1 MSTETKLQ
9 PKDAYKVGEIY
20 EFKVKRPYATY
31 CELIDEPNDIT
42 TYLQGTAKLKLFK
55 GQSVKCRVTAVS
67 EKHPKIELV
76 DISEFEQNTDNLT
89 EEKLTGLLSECELS
103 WNTKDFVKLLLTE
116 EKEKSFES
124 QCHRWIQNL
133 LNKKTDLKNVRREC
147 SNLLELSNLLNLCGP
162 TEREFYQER
171 LTLLIEQLGYYIR
184 AAELIE
190 NEEIKDSLDT
200 PAIFI
205 DTLFNKL
212 KVSGFVYHPGKNFN
226 ILSSL
231 FLRRPD
237 LMNSKIKEL
246 LDIIKGKDITIWEKE
261 PFRSALIKLLE
272 LYVRE
277 CDGRID
283 KTKDNQELI
292 NNNMVALAIQLLLLE
307 NNKDTSVADYKLNTA
322 RLCTISSYLHNIAP
336 VHLVDM
342 AYYCLFH
349 SVGKRISYG
358 FDKIGMIPHYIESM
372 YPCGNIDTV
381 NSFVHNNTKLLISS
395 EGISLQPLKVG
406 ASKYPVFPDELGLWK
421 GLQVYL
427 ISKPETSLLSVK
439 ANDIMPYMD
448 VWKEIEGEFFNTQTK
463 KPTVTTA
470 TKKRQHRMEENV
482 KITFVSQDLNDKN
495 KYYCQIEDEIGGQG
509 FIYVKD
515 IVPYPIS
522 TSLRHFFAND
532 GSRLVF
538 DAVIIDK
545 EDDYYHLSMLDII
558 KEAVNDDYYSYDEE
572 IICSVGSVPNVRGE
586 APAISKEG
594 VSVTLRNAHEFMGI
608 SKNNIVSCHLIGK
621 AAGSFHIQCDINELT
636 SYDYDLSSAFKIL
649 MEDMSIGRI
658 PEPLEVQEDEQIL
671 ETDKVLDESYVRE
684 VIYFIDRI
692 AILDSDYIKS
702 YNYLAFA
709 RVLCMLIGWES
720 QAAYYKGRMDIITML
735 HDFAK
740 NEKVDE
746 EKLSNLENANSEL
759 FSNNVLMRERFMQ
772 LQTVSYLGNPSH
784 NDDLYKLAGE
794 NPWLKS
800 LAHLCLAYNITLQ
813 DGMEKIAVNIHNRI
827 KQKLNLKGFE
837 TGLKQYGTGEE
848 GIDEE
853 YKSSIVFSAEEDS
866 KGPDQ
871 EKQMN
876 EIMKV
881 INSFL
886 NTVGGTLY
894 IGVNN
899 FGLGV
904 GVEEDL
910 NSPLYY
916 GDKDKYL
923 LTISNAVSLKWGNIV
938 ATYIESIA
946 FDSENK
952 DKDVVVV
959 KIKPLAQGID
969 YDGYWYVR
977 VGSTKRKLNK
987 EEFEQYQKYS
997 RVLPETPIKEIPDD
1011 GVQIQPEQPVE
1022 QPVSTPLITSKDD
1035 EIKTSRIRKNVLAEW
1050 EDPENYVEPIGFFKF
1065 LSNGKF
1071 RKIDSFDYDEASLLT
1086 LVVKENEEKGY
1097 LILGYE
1103 NGYIVKVS
1111 VEELL
1116 EYQNRDYSRNI
1127 ESKLIFASLAND
1139 DAAVLTI
1146 SKEDKT
1152 RPKTLMRLDRVSNF
1166 KELRLMDSGELPY
1179 NEGLMSKVLAF
1190 DIIPSEYIEDFKG
1203 ILERPKTSL
1212 GYPENNVT
1220 KGMVNKLHLWGITE
1234 I

>member
-1 MSTETKLQ
+1 MNTEVKLQ

-31 CELIDEPNDIT
+31 CELIDETNDIT

-76 DISEFEQNTDNLT
+76 DISEFEQSTDNLT
-89 EEKLTGLLSECELS
+89 EEKLSGLLSGRDLS

-133 LNKKTDLKNVRREC
+133 LNKKIDLRAVRREC
-147 SNLLELSNLLNLCGP
+147 SNLLELSDLLNFCGP
-162 TEREFYQER
+162 TEREYYQDR

-190 NEEIKDSLDT
+190 NDESDGSSDT
-200 PAIFI
+200 PTLFI
-205 DTLFNKL
+205 DNLFNKL
-212 KVSGFVYHPGKNFN
+212 RVSGFVYHPGKNFN

-237 LMNSKIKEL
+237 LMNSRIKEL
-246 LDIIKGKDITIWEKE
+246 LDIIKGKDIRIWEKE
-261 PFRSALIKLLE
+261 PFKSALIKLLE
-272 LYVRE
+272 LYIRE

-283 KTKDNQELI
+283 KTKDNHDLI
-292 NNNMVALAIQLLLLE
+292 MNNMVALAIQLLLLE
-307 NNKDTSVADYKLNTA
+307 KGKDTSVADYRLNTA
-322 RLCTISSYLHNIAP
+322 RLCTISSYLHNIYP

-349 SVGKRISYG
+349 SEGKRISYG
-358 FDKIGMIPHYIESM
+358 FDTIGMIPHYIASM
-372 YPCGNIDTV
+372 YPCGHIDTI
-381 NSFVHNNTKLLISS
+381 NSFVQNNTKLLISS
-395 EGISLQPLKVG
+395 DGISLQPLKGG
-406 ASKYPVFPDELGLWK
+406 ANTYPVFPKGLGLWK
-421 GLQVYL
+421 NIQVYL
-427 ISKPETSLLSVK
+427 NSKPETSLSSVK
-439 ANDIMPYMD
+439 ANDIIPYLE
-448 VWKEIEGEFFNTQTK
+448 VWKEIEGELFNTQAK
-463 KPTVTTA
+463 KPSVVPA
-470 TKKRQHRMEENV
+470 KKKKQHRIDEFV

-515 IVPYPIS
+515 IVPYPIA

-532 GSRLVF
+532 GSRYVF
-538 DAVIIDK
+538 EAQIIDK
-545 EDDYYHLSMLDII
+545 VDDYYHFSMLDII
-558 KEAVNDDYYSYDEE
+558 KDSIDDYYSYDEE
-572 IICSVGSVPNVRGE
+572 IICSVGSVPNARGE

-594 VSVTLRNAHEFMGI
+594 VSVTLRNAYEFDGI
-608 SKNNIVSCHLIGK
+608 GKNNIVSCHLIGR
-621 AAGSFHIQCDINELT
+621 AAGTFHIQCDINELT
-636 SYDYDLSSAFKIL
+636 SFDYDLNSAFKIL
-649 MEDMSIGRI
+649 MEDMSVGRI

-692 AILDSDYIKS
+692 AILDKDYIKS

-759 FSNNVLMRERFMQ
+759 FSNNILMRERFMQ
-772 LQTVSYLGNPSH
+772 LQTVSYLGNSSH
-784 NDDLYKLAGE
+784 NDDLYRLAGE
-794 NPWLKS
+794 NPWLKN
-800 LAHLCLAYNITLQ
+800 LAHLCLAYNITRQ
-813 DGMEKIAVNIHNRI
+813 DGMEKTAINIHNRI
-827 KQKLNLKGFE
+827 KQQLNLKGFE

-853 YKSSIVFSAEEDS
+853 YKSSIVFPADEES
-866 KGPDQ
+866 KGPNQD
-871 EKQMN
+871 KQMN

-899 FGLGV
+899 FGLGI

-916 GDKDKYL
+916 GDKDRYL

-952 DKDVVVV
+952 DKDVVIV

-987 EEFEQYQKYS
+987 EEFEEYQKYN
-997 RVLPETPIKEIPDD
+997 RTLTETQVKEIPEVT
-1011 GVQIQPEQPVE
+1011 VQIQPEQLVE
-1022 QPVSTPLITSKDD
+1022 QSVSTPLIISKDD

-1050 EDPENYVEPIGFFKF
+1050 DDPDNYVEPIGFFKF

-1071 RKIDSFDYDEASLLT
+1071 KKIDSFDYDEASLLT

-1103 NGYIVKVS
+1103 NGCIVKVS

-1116 EYQNRDYSRNI
+1116 EYQNREYSRNT

-1139 DAAVLTI
+1139 DDAVLTI

-1152 RPKTLMRLDRVSNF
+1152 RPRKLMRLDRVSNF
-1166 KELRLMDSGELPY
+1166 KEERLMDSGELPY
-1179 NEGLMSKVLAF
+1179 NEGLMSEVLAF
-1190 DIIPSEYIEDFKG
+1190 DVIPSEYIEDFKG
-1203 ILERPKTSL
+1203 IMERPKTSL
-1212 GYPENNVT
+1212 GYPDNNVT
-1220 KGMVNKLHLWGITE
+1220 RGMVNKLHLWGITE

>member
-1 MSTETKLQ
+1 MNTEAKLQ
-9 PKDAYKVGEIY
+9 PKDVYKIGEIY

-67 EKHPKIELV
+67 EKHPKIVLV
-76 DISEFEQNTDNLT
+76 DISEFEQSTDNLT
-89 EEKLTGLLSECELS
+89 EDKLSGLLSERDLS

-124 QCHRWIQNL
+124 QCHKWIQNL
-133 LNKKTDLKNVRREC
+133 LNKKIDLKAVRREC
-147 SNLLELSNLLNLCGP
+147 SDLLELSDLLNLCGP
-162 TEREFYQER
+162 TEREYYQDR

-190 NEEIKDSLDT
+190 NDETDGSSDT
-200 PAIFI
+200 TALFI
-205 DTLFNKL
+205 DKLFKKL
-212 KVSGFVYHPGKNFN
+212 RVSGFVYHPGKNFN

-237 LMNSKIKEL
+237 LMNNRIKEL
-246 LDIIKGKDITIWEKE
+246 LDIIRGKDIKIWEKE

-272 LYVRE
+272 LYIRE

-283 KTKDNQELI
+283 KTKDNHELI
-292 NNNMVALAIQLLLLE
+292 MNNEVALAIQLLLLE
-307 NNKDTSVADYKLNTA
+307 KGKDSSIADYKLNTA
-322 RLCTISSYLHNIAP
+322 RLCTISSYLHNINP

-349 SVGKRISYG
+349 SEDKRISYG
-358 FDKIGMIPHYIESM
+358 FDTIGMIPHYIDSM
-372 YPCGNIDTV
+372 YPCGHIDTI
-381 NSFVHNNTKLLISS
+381 NSFVQNNTKLLISS
-395 EGISLQPLKVG
+395 DGISLLSLKGVTNT
-406 ASKYPVFPDELGLWK
+406 YPVFPKELGLWQNM
-421 GLQVYL
+421 QVYL
-427 ISKPETSLLSVK
+427 HSKPETSLSSVK
-439 ANDIMPYMD
+439 ANDIIPYLE
-448 VWKEIEGEFFNTQTK
+448 VWKEIERELFNTQAK
-463 KPTVTTA
+463 KPLINPV
-470 TKKRQHRMEENV
+470 KKKKLHRIDEIV
-482 KITFVSQDLNDKN
+482 KITFVSQDLSDKN

-532 GSRLVF
+532 GSRFVF
-538 DAVIIDK
+538 AAQIIDK
-545 EDDYYHLSMLDII
+545 EDDYYHFSMLETI
-558 KEAVNDDYYSYDEE
+558 KEGIDDYYSYDEE

-594 VSVTLRNAHEFMGI
+594 VSVTLRNAYEFNGI
-608 SKNNIVSCHLIGK
+608 GKNSIVSCHLIGK
-621 AAGSFHIQCDINELT
+621 AAGTFHIQCDINELT
-636 SYDYDLSSAFKIL
+636 SFDYDLNSAFKIL

-658 PEPLEVQEDEQIL
+658 SESLEVQEDEQIL
-671 ETDKVLDESYVRE
+671 ETDKVLDEAYVRE
-684 VIYFIDRI
+684 VIYFIDRM
-692 AILDSDYIKS
+692 AFLDKDYIKS

-746 EKLSNLENANSEL
+746 EKLIKLENANSDL

-784 NDDLYKLAGE
+784 NAELYKLAEE
-794 NPWLKS
+794 NPWLKK
-800 LAHLCLAYNITLQ
+800 LALLCLAYNITLQ
-813 DGMEKIAVNIHNRI
+813 DGMEKTAINIHNRI
-827 KQKLNLKGFE
+827 KQQLNLKGFE
-837 TGLKQYGTGEE
+837 TGLKQYGTGVE
-848 GIDEE
+848 GKDEE
-853 YKSSIVFSAEEDS
+853 YKSSIVFPADEES
-866 KGPDQ
+866 KAPNQ

-899 FGLGV
+899 YGLGI

-910 NSPLYY
+910 KSPLYY

-923 LTISNAVSLKWGNIV
+923 LTISNAVSLKWGNKV

-987 EEFEQYQKYS
+987 EEFEEYQKFN
-997 RVLPETPIKEIPDD
+997 RTLPESLSKEIPEVV
-1011 GVQIQPEQPVE
+1011 VQSQPEQPIE
-1022 QPVSTPLITSKDD
+1022 QPVSTPFIISKED
-1035 EIKTSRIRKNVLAEW
+1035 EIKTSRIRKNVLEEW
-1050 EDPENYVEPIGFFKF
+1050 DDPDNYVEPIGFFKF

-1071 RKIDSFDYDEASLLT
+1071 RKIDFFDYDPASLLT

-1103 NGYIVKVS
+1103 NGCIVKIS

-1116 EYQNRDYSRNI
+1116 EYQNREYSRNT
-1127 ESKLIFASLAND
+1127 ECKLIFASLAND

-1152 RPKTLMRLDRVSNF
+1152 KPKTFMRLDRVSNF
-1166 KELRLMDSGELPY
+1166 KEERLMDSGERPY
-1179 NEGLMSKVLAF
+1179 NEGLMSEVLAF
-1190 DIIPSEYIEDFKG
+1190 DVIPSENMEDFKG
-1203 ILERPKTSL
+1203 LLERPKTSL
-1212 GYPENNVT
+1212 GYPVNSVT
-1220 KGMVNKLHLWGITE
+1220 RGMVNLLHLWGISE

>member
-1 MSTETKLQ
+1 MNNEVKLQ
-9 PKDAYKVGEIY
+9 SKDVYKVGEIY
-20 EFKVKRPYATY
+20 EFKVKRPYTTY

-42 TYLQGTAKLKLFK
+42 TYLQGTTKLKLFK
-55 GQSVKCRVTAVS
+55 GQRVKCRVTAVS

-76 DISEFEQNTDNLT
+76 DISEFEQSVDNLT
-89 EEKLTGLLSECELS
+89 EEKLSGLLHDLS
-103 WNTKDFVKLLLTE
+103 WNTKDFVKLLLTD

-124 QCHRWIQNL
+124 QCHKWIQNL
-133 LNKKTDLKNVRREC
+133 LNKKMDLSVVRREC
-147 SNLLELSNLLNLCGP
+147 SNLLELSDLLNLCGP
-162 TEREFYQER
+162 TEREYYQDR

-190 NEEIKDSLDT
+190 NDETDGASDT
-200 PAIFI
+200 SALFI
-205 DTLFNKL
+205 DNLFNKL
-212 KVSGFVYHPGKNFN
+212 RVSGFVYHPEKNFN

-237 LMNSKIKEL
+237 LMNSRIKEL
-246 LDIIKGKDITIWEKE
+246 LDIIKGKDIKIWEKE
-261 PFRSALIKLLE
+261 PFKSALIKLLE
-272 LYVRE
+272 LYICE

-283 KTKDNQELI
+283 KTKDNLELI
-292 NNNMVALAIQLLLLE
+292 MNNMVALAIQLLLLE
-307 NNKDTSVADYKLNTA
+307 KGKDFSIADYKLNTA
-322 RLCTISSYLHNIAP
+322 RLCTISSYLHNISHP

-349 SVGKRISYG
+349 SEGKRISYS
-358 FDKIGMIPHYIESM
+358 FDTIDRVPYYITSM
-372 YPCGNIDTV
+372 YPCGPIDTV
-381 NSFVHNNTKLLISS
+381 NSFVQNNTKLLISS
-395 EGISLQPLKVG
+395 DGISLQPLKG
-406 ASKYPVFPDELGLWK
+406 EANTYPVFPKELGLWK
-421 GLQVYL
+421 NLQIYL
-427 ISKPETSLLSVK
+427 NSKPGTSLSSVK
-439 ANDIMPYMD
+439 ANDIMPYLE
-448 VWKEIEGEFFNTQTK
+448 VWKEIEREFFNTQFK
-463 KPTVTTA
+463 KPSVIPVN
-470 TKKRQHRMEENV
+470 KKKQHRIDECV
-482 KITFVSQDLNDKN
+482 KITFVSQDLYDKN

-509 FIYVKD
+509 FIFVKD
-515 IVPYPIS
+515 IVPYTIS

-532 GSRLVF
+532 GSRFVF
-538 DAVIIDK
+538 EAQIIDK
-545 EDDYYHLSMLDII
+545 VDDSYRFSMLNII
-558 KEAVNDDYYSYDEE
+558 KESIDGYYSYDEE
-572 IICSVGSVPNVRGE
+572 IICSVGSVPNVCGE

-594 VSVTLRNAHEFMGI
+594 VSVTLRNAHEFEGI
-608 SKNNIVSCHLIGK
+608 GRNCIVSCHLIGK

-636 SYDYDLSSAFKIL
+636 SFDYDMNSAFKIL
-649 MEDMSIGRI
+649 MEGMAVGKIS
-658 PEPLEVQEDEQIL
+658 EPLDVQEDEQIL

-684 VIYFIDRI
+684 VIYLIDRI
-692 AILDSDYIKS
+692 AFLDKDYIKS

-709 RVLCMLIGWES
+709 RVLCLLIGWEV

-746 EKLSNLENANSEL
+746 EKLSNLENANSDL
-759 FSNNVLMRERFMQ
+759 FSNNVPMRERFMQ
-772 LQTVSYLGNPSH
+772 LQTVSYLGNSSH

-794 NPWLKS
+794 NPSLKN

-813 DGMEKIAVNIHNRI
+813 DGMEKTAVNIHNRI
-827 KQKLNLKGFE
+827 KQLLNLKGFE

-848 GIDEE
+848 SKDEE
-853 YKSSIVFSAEEDS
+853 YKSSIVFSADEGL
-866 KGPDQ
+866 KGPNQ

-886 NTVGGTLY
+886 NTDGGTLY

-899 FGLGV
+899 SGMGV

-923 LTISNAVSLKWGNIV
+923 LTIPNAVSLKWGNIV

-959 KIKPLAQGID
+959 KIKPLAKGID

-977 VGSTKRKLNK
+977 VGGSKRKLNK
-987 EEFEQYQKYS
+987 EEFDEYQKNN
-997 RVLPETPIKEIPDD
+997 RTITETQNKEIPD
-1011 GVQIQPEQPVE
+1011 GAVQIQPEQPVHR
-1022 QPVSTPLITSKDD
+1022 PVSTPFVTSKDD
-1035 EIKTSRIRKNVLAEW
+1035 EIKTSRIRKNVLNDW
-1050 EDPENYVEPIGFFKF
+1050 DDPDNYVEPIGFFKF

-1071 RKIDSFDYDEASLLT
+1071 KKMDSNDFDQASLLT

-1103 NGYIVKVS
+1103 NGCIVKVS

-1116 EYQNRDYSRNI
+1116 EYQDREYSRNTK
-1127 ESKLIFASLAND
+1127 SKLIFASIAND

-1152 RPKTLMRLDRVSNF
+1152 KAKALMRLDRVSNF
-1166 KELRLMDSGELPY
+1166 KEQRLMDSGEQPY
-1179 NEGLMSKVLAF
+1179 NEGLMGKVLAF
-1190 DIIPSEYIEDFKG
+1190 DIIPDEYVEDFKG
-1203 ILERPKTSL
+1203 ILERPKTLL
-1212 GYPENNVT
+1212 GYPESNT
-1220 KGMVNKLHLWGITE
+1220 TRDMVNKLHLLGITE

>member
-1 MSTETKLQ
+1 MNAETKLQ

-31 CELIDEPNDIT
+31 CELIDESNDIT

-76 DISEFEQNTDNLT
+76 DISEFEQSTDNLT
-89 EEKLTGLLSECELS
+89 EEKLSGLLSEHDLS

-133 LNKKTDLKNVRREC
+133 LNKKIDLRVVRREC
-147 SNLLELSNLLNLCGP
+147 SNLLELSDLLNLCGP
-162 TEREFYQER
+162 TEREYYQDR

-190 NEEIKDSLDT
+190 NDESDGSSDT
-200 PAIFI
+200 STLFI
-205 DTLFNKL
+205 DNLFNKL
-212 KVSGFVYHPGKNFN
+212 RVSGFVYHPGKNFN

-237 LMNSKIKEL
+237 LMNSRIKEL
-246 LDIIKGKDITIWEKE
+246 LDIIKGKDIRIWEKE

-272 LYVRE
+272 LYIRE

-292 NNNMVALAIQLLLLE
+292 QNNMVALAIQLLLLE
-307 NNKDTSVADYKLNTA
+307 KSKDTSIADYKLNTA
-322 RLCTISSYLHNIAP
+322 RLCTISSYLLNISP
-336 VHLVDM
+336 THLVDM
-342 AYYCLFH
+342 AFYCLFH

-358 FDKIGMIPHYIESM
+358 FDSIGMIPHYIESM
-372 YPCGNIDTV
+372 YPCGHIDTI
-381 NSFVHNNTKLLISS
+381 NSFVQNNTKLLISS
-395 EGISLQPLKVG
+395 DGISLQPLKGG
-406 ASKYPVFPDELGLWK
+406 ANTYPVFPKELGLWK
-421 GLQVYL
+421 NMQVYL
-427 ISKPETSLLSVK
+427 NSKPETSLSSVK
-439 ANDIMPYMD
+439 ANDIIPYLE
-448 VWKEIEGEFFNTQTK
+448 VWKEIEGEFFNTQAK
-463 KPTVTTA
+463 KPSVVPA
-470 TKKRQHRMEENV
+470 KKKKQHRIDEIV

-515 IVPYPIS
+515 IVPYPIA

-532 GSRLVF
+532 GSRFVF
-538 DAVIIDK
+538 EAQIIDK
-545 EDDYYHLSMLDII
+545 VDDYYHFSMLDTI
-558 KEAVNDDYYSYDEE
+558 KDSVDDYYSYDEE
-572 IICSVGSVPNVRGE
+572 IICSVGSVPNARGE

-594 VSVTLRNAHEFMGI
+594 VSVTLRNAYEFDGI
-608 SKNNIVSCHLIGK
+608 GKNNIVSCHLIGR
-621 AAGSFHIQCDINELT
+621 AAGTFHIQCDINELT
-636 SYDYDLSSAFKIL
+636 SFDYDLNSAFKIL
-649 MEDMSIGRI
+649 MEDMSVGRI
-658 PEPLEVQEDEQIL
+658 PESLEVQEDEQIL

-692 AILDSDYIKS
+692 AILDKDYIKS

-759 FSNNVLMRERFMQ
+759 FSNNILMRERFMQ
-772 LQTVSYLGNPSH
+772 LQTVSYLGNSSH
-784 NDDLYKLAGE
+784 NDDLYRLAGE
-794 NPWLKS
+794 NPWLKN
-800 LAHLCLAYNITLQ
+800 LAHLCLAYNITRQ
-813 DGMEKIAVNIHNRI
+813 DGMEKTAINIHNRI
-827 KQKLNLKGFE
+827 KQQLNLKGFE

-853 YKSSIVFSAEEDS
+853 YKSSIVFPADEES
-866 KGPDQ
+866 KGPNQ

-952 DKDVVVV
+952 DKDVVIV

-987 EEFEQYQKYS
+987 EEFEEYQKYN
-997 RVLPETPIKEIPDD
+997 RTLTETQIKEIPEVA
-1011 GVQIQPEQPVE
+1011 VQIQPEQPVE

-1050 EDPENYVEPIGFFKF
+1050 DDPDNYVEPIGFFKF

-1071 RKIDSFDYDEASLLT
+1071 KKIDSFDYDEASLLT

-1103 NGYIVKVS
+1103 NGCIVKVS

-1116 EYQNRDYSRNI
+1116 EYQNREYARNT

-1139 DAAVLTI
+1139 DDAVLTI

-1152 RPKTLMRLDRVSNF
+1152 RPRKLMRLDRVSNF
-1166 KELRLMDSGELPY
+1166 KEERLMDSGELPY
-1179 NEGLMSKVLAF
+1179 NEGLMSEVLAF
-1190 DIIPSEYIEDFKG
+1190 DVIPNEYIEDFKG
-1203 ILERPKTSL
+1203 IMERPKTSL
-1212 GYPENNVT
+1212 GYPDNNVT
-1220 KGMVNKLHLWGITE
+1220 RGMVNKLHLWGITE

>member
-1 MSTETKLQ
+1 MNIEAKLQ
-9 PKDAYKVGEIY
+9 PKDVYKVGEIY

-42 TYLQGTAKLKLFK
+42 TYLQGSAKLKLFK

-76 DISEFEQNTDNLT
+76 DISKFEQSTDNLT
-89 EEKLTGLLSECELS
+89 EEKISRMLLERDLS

-124 QCHRWIQNL
+124 QSHRWIQNL
-133 LNKKTDLKNVRREC
+133 LNKKIDLKVVRRDC
-147 SNLLELSNLLNLCGP
+147 SNLLELSDLLNVCGS
-162 TEREFYQER
+162 TEREYYQDR

-190 NEEIKDSLDT
+190 NDETEDSLDT
-200 PAIFI
+200 TSSFI
-205 DTLFNKL
+205 DNLFNKL
-212 KVSGFVYHPGKNFN
+212 RVSGFVYHPEKNFN
-226 ILSSL
+226 ILSSI

-237 LMNSKIKEL
+237 LMNSRIKEL
-246 LDIIKGKDITIWEKE
+246 LDIIKSKDIKIWEKE
-261 PFRSALIKLLE
+261 PFKSALIKLLE
-272 LYVRE
+272 LYIRE
-277 CDGRID
+277 CDGLID
-283 KTKDNQELI
+283 KTKDNHELI
-292 NNNMVALAIQLLLLE
+292 ENNITALAIQLLLIGRG
-307 NNKDTSVADYKLNTA
+307 KDSSIADYKLNTA
-322 RLCTISSYLHNIAP
+322 RLCTISSYIINISP
-336 VHLVDM
+336 SHLVDM

-349 SVGKRISYG
+349 SEGKRISYG
-358 FDKIGMIPHYIESM
+358 FDTIGMIPHYIKSM
-372 YPCGNIDTV
+372 YPCCQIDTI
-381 NSFVHNNTKLLISS
+381 NSFVKNNTKLLISS
-395 EGISLQPLKVG
+395 EGICLQPIKG
-406 ASKYPVFPDELGLWK
+406 GTNQYPVFPKELGLWK
-421 GLQVYL
+421 NMQVYL
-427 ISKPETSLLSVK
+427 NSKPETSLSSMK
-439 ANDIMPYMD
+439 ANDIMPYLD
-448 VWKEIEGEFFNTQTK
+448 VWKEIEGEFLNTQIK
-463 KPTVTTA
+463 KSSTIPV
-470 TKKRQHRMEENV
+470 KKKKLHRIDEIV
-482 KITFVSQDLNDKN
+482 KITFISQDLINKN
-495 KYYCQIEDEIGGQG
+495 KYYCQIEDEIGGEG
-509 FIYVKD
+509 YIYVSD

-522 TSLRHFFAND
+522 TSLRHFLAND
-532 GSRLVF
+532 GSRFVF
-538 DAVIIDK
+538 EAQIIDK
-545 EDDYYHLSMLDII
+545 EDEYYHLSMLETI
-558 KEAVNDDYYSYDEE
+558 KECMGDYYSFDEE

-594 VSVTLRNAHEFMGI
+594 VSVTLRNASEFDGI
-608 SKNNIVSCHLIGK
+608 CKNKIVSCHLIGI
-621 AAGSFHIQCDINELT
+621 ATGTFHIQCDINEVT
-636 SYDYDLSSAFKIL
+636 SFEFDLNSAFKIL

-658 PEPLEVQEDEQIL
+658 PEPLDVQEDEQIL

-709 RVLCMLIGWES
+709 RILCMLIGWES

-746 EKLSNLENANSEL
+746 EKLSKLENANSEL

-772 LQTVSYLGNPSH
+772 LQTISYLGNASH
-784 NDDLYKLAGE
+784 NDDLYKLAGD
-794 NPWLKS
+794 NPWLKN

-813 DGMEKIAVNIHNRI
+813 DGMEKTAVNIHNRI
-827 KQKLNLKGFE
+827 KQQLNLKGFE
-837 TGLKQYGTGEE
+837 TGLKQYGKGEE

-853 YKSSIVFSAEEDS
+853 YKSSIVFPAEEKS
-866 KGPDQ
+866 KGPNL
-871 EKQMN
+871 EKQLN

-886 NTVGGTLY
+886 NTIGGILY

-910 NSPLYY
+910 NSHLFY

-923 LTISNAVSLKWGNIV
+923 LTISNAVSSKWGNIV
-938 ATYIESIA
+938 ATYIESIS

-952 DKDVVVV
+952 DKDVVIV
-959 KIKPLAQGID
+959 KIKPLAQGVD

-987 EEFEQYQKYS
+987 EEFEEYQKYNRILS
-997 RVLPETPIKEIPDD
+997 ETKNNEIQESD
-1011 GVQIQPEQPVE
+1011 VQIQPKLPVE
-1022 QPVSTPLITSKDD
+1022 KTFSTSLITSKDD

-1050 EDPENYVEPIGFFKF
+1050 EDPDNYVEPICFFKF

-1071 RKIDSFDYDEASLLT
+1071 KKMNSYDYDTASLLT
-1086 LVVKENEEKGY
+1086 LIVKGNEEKGY

-1103 NGYIVKVS
+1103 NGCIVKVS
-1111 VEELL
+1111 VKELL
-1116 EYQNRDYSRNI
+1116 EYNNRDYSRNT
-1127 ESKLIFASLAND
+1127 ENRLIFASLANND
-1139 DAAVLTI
+1139 SAVLTI
-1146 SKEDKT
+1146 SKENKT
-1152 RPKTLMRLDRVSNF
+1152 RPKILMRLDRVSNF
-1166 KELRLMDSGELPY
+1166 KEERLMDSGELPY
-1179 NEGLMSKVLAF
+1179 NEGLMSEILAF
-1190 DIIPSEYIEDFKG
+1190 DIIPKEYIEDFKG
-1203 ILERPKTSL
+1203 IMDRPKTTL

-1220 KGMVNKLHLWGITE
+1220 RSMINMLHLWGITE

>member
-1 MSTETKLQ
+1 MNTEVKLQ
-9 PKDAYKVGEIY
+9 PKDLYKVGEIY

-55 GQSVKCRVTAVS
+55 GQSVKCRVIAVS
-67 EKHPKIELV
+67 EKHPLIELV
-76 DISEFEQNTDNLT
+76 DISEFEQNTNNLT
-89 EEKLTGLLSECELS
+89 EEKLTSLLSECELS

-133 LNKKTDLKNVRREC
+133 LNKKADLKNIRREC

-171 LTLLIEQLGYYIR
+171 LTLLIEQLGYYVR
-184 AAELIE
+184 AAELLE
-190 NEEIKDSLDT
+190 NEGTEGSVNT
-200 PAIFI
+200 PAVFI
-205 DTLFNKL
+205 DNLFNKL
-212 KVSGFVYHPGKNFN
+212 KVSGFVYHPIKNFN

-237 LMNSKIKEL
+237 LMNNRIKEL
-246 LDIIKGKDITIWEKE
+246 LDIVKEKDIKIWEKE

-272 LYVRE
+272 LYIRE

-307 NNKDTSVADYKLNTA
+307 NSKDTSIADYKLNRA
-322 RLCTISSYLHNIAP
+322 RLCTISSYLHNISP

-349 SVGKRISYG
+349 SVGKKISYG
-358 FDKIGMIPHYIESM
+358 FDTIGMIPHYIESM
-372 YPCGNIDTV
+372 YPCGHIDTV
-381 NSFVHNNTKLLISS
+381 NSFVQNNTKLLISS
-395 EGISLQPLKVG
+395 EGISLQPLKAG
-406 ASKYPVFPDELGLWK
+406 ATKYSVFPKELGLWK

-427 ISKPETSLLSVK
+427 NSKPETSLSSIK
-439 ANDIMPYMD
+439 ANDIKPYLE
-448 VWKEIEGEFFNTQTK
+448 VWKEIEGELFNTQANKPSVVPAKLK
-463 KPTVTTA
+463 K
-470 TKKRQHRMEENV
+470 QHRIDEIV
-482 KITFVSQDLNDKN
+482 KIVFVSQDLNDKN

-509 FIYVKD
+509 YIYVND

-532 GSRLVF
+532 GSRFVF
-538 DAVIIDK
+538 EAQIIDR
-545 EDDYYHLSMLDII
+545 EYDMYHFSMLEII
-558 KEAVNDDYYSYDEE
+558 KDSVNDDYYSYDEE

-594 VSVTLRNAHEFMGI
+594 VSVTLRNASEFAGI
-608 SKNNIVSCHLIGK
+608 GKNFIVSCHLIGR

-636 SYDYDLSSAFKIL
+636 SFDYDLNSAFKIL
-649 MEDMSIGRI
+649 MEDMSVGRI
-658 PEPLEVQEDEQIL
+658 PESLEVQEDEQIL

-684 VIYFIDRI
+684 VIYLIDRI
-692 AILDSDYIKS
+692 AILDNDYIKS

-746 EKLSNLENANSEL
+746 EKLSNLENANSDL

-784 NDDLYKLAGE
+784 NDDLYKLAAD
-794 NPWLKS
+794 NPSLKN
-800 LAHLCLAYNITLQ
+800 LALLCLAYNITQQ
-813 DGMEKIAVNIHNRI
+813 DGMEKTAVNIHNRI
-827 KQKLNLKGFE
+827 KQQLNLKGFE
-837 TGLKQYGTGEE
+837 SGLKQYGTGEE

-853 YKSSIVFSAEEDS
+853 YKSSIVFPPDEQS
-866 KGPDQ
+866 KGPNQ

-910 NSPLYY
+910 KSPLYY

-946 FDSENK
+946 FDSDNQ

-977 VGSTKRKLNK
+977 VGSTKRKLTK
-987 EEFEQYQKYS
+987 EEFEEYQKYN
-997 RVLPETPIKEIPDD
+997 RTLPQTLVKDIPEVVS
-1011 GVQIQPEQPVE
+1011 VQAEQPVE
-1022 QPVSTPLITSKDD
+1022 QPASTSFITSKED

-1050 EDPENYVEPIGFFKF
+1050 DDPDNYVEPIAFFKF

-1071 RKIDSFDYDEASLLT
+1071 MKIDSYDYDPESLLT
-1086 LVVKENEEKGY
+1086 LVVKENEVKGY

-1103 NGYIVKVS
+1103 NGCIVKVP

-1116 EYQNRDYSRNI
+1116 DYQNREYFRNT
-1127 ESKLIFASLAND
+1127 ESKLIYASLAND
-1139 DAAVLTI
+1139 DDAVLTI
-1146 SKEDKT
+1146 SKENKT
-1152 RPKTLMRLDRVSNF
+1152 RPKTLMRLDCVSSF
-1166 KELRLMDSGELPY
+1166 KENRLNDSGELPY
-1179 NEGLMSKVLAF
+1179 NEGLMSEILAF
-1190 DIIPSEYIEDFKG
+1190 DVIPSEYKEDFQG
-1203 ILERPKTSL
+1203 LMERPKTTL
-1212 GYPENNVT
+1212 GYPLNTVT
-1220 KGMVNKLHLWGITE
+1220 KGMVNKLHLWGIKE

>member
-1 MSTETKLQ
+1 MNNDTKLQ
-9 PKDAYKVGEIY
+9 PKDAYKVDEIY

-31 CELIDEPNDIT
+31 CELIDESNDIT

-55 GQSVKCRVTAVS
+55 GQSVKCRVIAVS

-76 DISEFEQNTDNLT
+76 DISEFEQSTINLT
-89 EEKLTGLLSECELS
+89 EEKLSGLLSERDLS

-124 QCHRWIQNL
+124 QCHRWIQSL
-133 LNKKTDLKNVRREC
+133 LNKKIDLRAVRRDC
-147 SNLLELSNLLNLCGP
+147 SDLLELSDLLNLCGS
-162 TEREFYQER
+162 TEREYYQDR
-171 LTLLIEQLGYYIR
+171 LTLLIEQLGYYIK

-190 NEEIKDSLDT
+190 NEGIEGSTET
-200 PAIFI
+200 PMLFI
-205 DTLFNKL
+205 DNLFNKL

-237 LMNSKIKEL
+237 LMNSRIKEL
-246 LDIIKGKDITIWEKE
+246 LDIIKEKDISIWEKE
-261 PFRSALIKLLE
+261 PFKSALIKLLE
-272 LYVRE
+272 LYIRE

-292 NNNMVALAIQLLLLE
+292 TNNMVALAIQLLLLE
-307 NNKDTSVADYKLNTA
+307 NSKDTSVADYRLNTA
-322 RLCTISSYLHNIAP
+322 RLCTISSYQHNISP
-336 VHLVDM
+336 IHLVDM

-349 SVGKRISYG
+349 SVGKRIPYG
-358 FDKIGMIPHYIESM
+358 FDSIGMIPHYVASM
-372 YPCGNIDTV
+372 YPCGKIDTV
-381 NSFVHNNTKLLISS
+381 NSFVQNNTKLLISS
-395 EGISLQPLKVG
+395 DGISLQPLKVG
-406 ASKYPVFPDELGLWK
+406 TNTYPVFPKELCLWQ

-427 ISKPETSLLSVK
+427 NSKPETSLSSVK
-439 ANDIMPYMD
+439 ANDIWPYME
-448 VWKEIEGEFFNTQTK
+448 VWKEIEGELFNTQAK
-463 KPTVTTA
+463 KPVA
-470 TKKRQHRMEENV
+470 VPVKKKKQHRIEEFVN
-482 KITFVSQDLNDKN
+482 ITFVSQDLNDKN

-509 FIYVKD
+509 FIYIKD
-515 IVPYPIS
+515 IVPYPIT

-532 GSRLVF
+532 GSRFVF
-538 DAVIIDK
+538 EAQIIDK
-545 EDDYYHLSMLDII
+545 EDDYFHFSMLETI
-558 KEAVNDDYYSYDEE
+558 KEALDDYYSYDEE
-572 IICSVGSVPNVRGE
+572 IICSVGSVPNAHGE
-586 APAISKEG
+586 APAISREG
-594 VSVTLRNAHEFMGI
+594 VSVTLRNASEFVGI
-608 SKNNIVSCHLIGK
+608 GRNNIVSCHLIGK
-621 AAGSFHIQCDINELT
+621 AAGLFHIQCDINELT
-636 SYDYDLSSAFKIL
+636 SYDYDLNSAFKIL

-658 PEPLEVQEDEQIL
+658 PEAFEGQEDEQIL

-692 AILDSDYIKS
+692 AILDKDYIKA

-784 NDDLYKLAGE
+784 NDDLYKLSVD

-800 LAHLCLAYNITLQ
+800 LALLCLAYNITQQ
-813 DGMEKIAVNIHNRI
+813 DGMEKTAVNIHNRI
-827 KQKLNLKGFE
+827 KQQLNLKGFE
-837 TGLKQYGTGEE
+837 SGLKQYGTGEE

-853 YKSSIVFSAEEDS
+853 YKSSIVFPADEQS
-866 KGPDQ
+866 KAPNQ

-904 GVEEDL
+904 GVENDL
-910 NSPLYY
+910 KTPLYY

-923 LTISNAVSLKWGNIV
+923 LTISNAVSLKWGNKV

-952 DKDVVVV
+952 DKDVVIV
-959 KIKPLAQGID
+959 KIKPLAQGVD

-977 VGSTKRKLNK
+977 VGSTKRKLTK
-987 EEFEQYQKYS
+987 EEFEEYQKVNRS
-997 RVLPETPIKEIPDD
+997 LPQIEVNDLPEEVVP
-1011 GVQIQPEQPVE
+1011 VQPEQPVE
-1022 QPVSTPLITSKDD
+1022 RPLTTQLVISKDD
-1035 EIKTSRIRKNVLAEW
+1035 EIKTSRIRKNVLTEW
-1050 EDPENYVEPIGFFKF
+1050 DDSDNYVEPIGFFKF

-1071 RKIDSFDYDEASLLT
+1071 KKIDSYDYDPASLLT
-1086 LVVKENEEKGY
+1086 LVVKESEEKGY

-1103 NGYIVKVS
+1103 NGCIVKVS

-1116 EYQNRDYSRNI
+1116 EYQNREYSRNSD
-1127 ESKLIFASLAND
+1127 SKLIFASLAND

-1152 RPKTLMRLDRVSNF
+1152 KPKTLMRLDRVSNF
-1166 KELRLMDSGELPY
+1166 KEGRLMDSGELPY
-1179 NEGLMSKVLAF
+1179 NEGLLSEVLAF
-1190 DIIPSEYIEDFKG
+1190 DVIPSEYIEDFKG

-1220 KGMVNKLHLWGITE
+1220 RGMVNKLRLWGVTE